1 MRFKIITICFILSGL
16 TGYSQLLEAPNLKFE
31 KAYGKNDSNGKKTG
45 LWSFYRK
52 DKSVSSKSFWKNG
65 KREGATKRYWEN
77 GNIYVSVNYVDGKIS
92 GQKIFYYK
100 DGTVADITNYTNG
113 LKNGESK
120 SYFNDGT
127 IYEIENYKEDVLHGI
142 YIDYTNGKI
151 DIQGNY
157 KNGKKHGKWVDYY
170 EGFLLSETE
179 YQNGNMHG
187 LRKIRFIYPDE
198 LKDKVEYEYQ
208 MMSGKLVN
216 PIKIYNYTDEYSENT
231 STDPDEDFYEIK
243 KYYWLGNLDNSLFN
257 PKYSSDFKKIGK
269 WNMYDEKGNL
279 IESKTYSNAGDKVAH
294 RIFNKKGIVIEF
306 KEDYKNGN
314 SYKRNEYYDNGALE
328 SVRIIDPTDEY
339 RTIMSKNYYEDGNT
353 KSYYENNIRTYY
365 YKSGKIKAKKEF
377 NYGKGK
383 DSQISSTTEF
393 YENGNIKVV
402 KKYTGLNDQG
412 SGIKDGAWKY
422 YNEKG
427 ELIKTENYSNGIKQ

>member
-1 MRFKIITICFILSGL
+1 
-16 TGYSQLLEAPNLKFE
+16 
-31 KAYGKNDSNGKKTG
+31 
-45 LWSFYRK
+45 
-52 DKSVSSKSFWKNG
+52 
-65 KREGATKRYWEN
+65 
-77 GNIYVSVNYVDGKIS
+77 
-92 GQKIFYYK
+92 
-100 DGTVADITNYTNG
+100 
-113 LKNGESK
+113 
-120 SYFNDGT
+120 
-127 IYEIENYKEDVLHGI
+127 
-142 YIDYTNGKI
+142 
-151 DIQGNY
+151 
-157 KNGKKHGKWVDYY
+157 
-170 EGFLLSETE
+170 
-179 YQNGNMHG
+179 MHG

-402 KKYTGLNDQG
+402 KKYTVLNNQG

>member
-1 MRFKIITICFILSGL
+1 MRFKIITICLILSGL
-16 TGYSQLLEAPNLKFE
+16 TGYSQLLEAQNLHPE
-31 KAYGKNDSNGKKTG
+31 KAYGKNDIEGRKTG
-45 LWSFYRK
+45 LWTFYRK
-52 DKSVSSKSFWKNG
+52 DKSLSAKIHFFNG
-65 KREGATKRYWEN
+65 KREGMTKYYWEN
-77 GNIYVSVNYVDGKIS
+77 GNLYKSANYINGKKE
-92 GQKIFYYK
+92 G
-100 DGTVADITNYTNG
+100 V
-113 LKNGESK
+113 EK
-120 SYFNDGT
+120 SYSNNGSVL
-127 IYEIENYKEDVLHGI
+127 YNKNYKEDVLHGTTI
-142 YIDYTNGKI
+142 SYYNGEIDEFVT
-151 DIQGNY
+151 Y
-157 KNGKKHGKWVDYY
+157 KNGIKHGKFQDYY
-170 EGFLLSETE
+170 KGTINYEGV
-179 YQNGNMHG
+179 YQNGKTHG
-187 LRKIRFIYPDE
+187 LWLERFVFDDE
-198 LKDKVEYEYQ
+198 RNGKVSSEYK
-208 MMSGKLVN
+208 MINGKLVN
-216 PIKIYNYTDEYSENT
+216 PVK
-231 STDPDEDFYEIK
+231 FYEYDDFGLYSDTPEIK
-243 KYYWLGNLDNSLFN
+243 RYYWLGDLDL
-257 PKYSSDFKKIGK
+257 PKSDIFYFFDDAKRGE
-269 WNMYDEKGNL
+269 WNMYDENNIL
-279 IESKTYSNAGDKVAH
+279 IQRKTYNNTGDVVAN

-306 KEDYKNGN
+306 EEDYKNGK